1 MGVGG
6 EEPIVTVDPA
16 IAQTG
21 WLEIPAAL
29 DGASNNY
36 VGTLY
41 DGSTRNYSFLYDYS
55 TYASLWVA
63 YPLSPSD
70 LSGTEYSHSSWA
82 KYSEIDADKQVNISS
97 AYGVS
102 YTPTSY
108 VNGNSYARGHQVPD
122 ADRDHTTST
131 MLSQT
136 YLSIN
141 STPQIQNG
149 FNGGIW
155 QNLENAIR
163 TEVKDYGDTVYITT
177 GPVFQTVDGKES
189 ITKIT
194 NSGDSTEVP
203 VPNYYYKVVLKV
215 SGNYATAIGFWFEH
229 KEYNKDVVGTE
240 AADYAT
246 YAVSVDEIEA
256 LTGLDFFVNL
266 SDDLEKS
273 AEENGSWTTFC
284 NF

>member
-1 MGVGG
+1 M
-6 EEPIVTVDPA
+6 
-16 IAQTG
+16 
-21 WLEIPAAL
+21 
-29 DGASNNY
+29 
-36 VGTLY
+36 
-41 DGSTRNYSFLYDYS
+41 
-55 TYASLWVA
+55 
-63 YPLSPSD
+63 
-70 LSGTEYSHSSWA
+70 
-82 KYSEIDADKQVNISS
+82 
-97 AYGVS
+97 
-102 YTPTSY
+102 
-108 VNGNSYARGHQVPD
+108 PD

-155 QNLENAIR
+155 SSLEDAIR
-163 TEVKDYGDTVYITT
+163 TEVKDYNDTVYITT

-194 NSGDSTEVP
+194 NSGDSKEVP

-215 SGNYATAIGFWFEH
+215 SGNNATAIGFWFEH
-229 KEYNKDVVGTE
+229 KEYNKTVVGEE
-240 AADYAT
+240 AANYET

-256 LTGLDFFVNL
+256 KTGLDFFVNL
-266 SDDLEKS
+266 SDDLEDS
-273 AEENGSWTTFC
+273 AETNSSWTTFC

>member
-1 MGVGG
+1 M
-6 EEPIVTVDPA
+6 TPA
-16 IAQTG
+16 IAQPG

-29 DGASNNY
+29 DGASNNT

-55 TYASLWVA
+55 KYASLWVA

-97 AYGVS
+97 PYGVS

-108 VNGNSYARGHQVPD
+108 SSNSYARGHQIPD

-155 QNLENAIR
+155 SSLEDAIR
-163 TEVKDYGDTVYITT
+163 KEVEDYNDTVYITT
-177 GPVFQTVDGKES
+177 GPVFQTVNGEEEV
-189 ITKIT
+189 TYIT
-194 NSGDSTEVP
+194 NSGDSKSVP

-215 SGNYATAIGFWFEH
+215 SGNNATAIGFWFEH

-240 AADYAT
+240 AANYAT
-246 YAVSVDEIEA
+246 YAVSVDEIEKW
-256 LTGLDFFVNL
+256 TGLNFFVNL
-266 SDDLEKS
+266 SDSIEES
-273 AEENGSWTTFC
+273 AESNDSWSSFQS
-284 NF
+284 F